1 MREYKFLL
9 DNDSQATARFFPAK
23 RVITL
28 AQAKL
33 SPAASDAEIVARARE
48 LGAIIVTA
56 NGDDY
61 EKEIKRF
68 LQKSQRNYCYD
79 LYGLVVVPNR
89 AATQERVLPGIA
101 AKLRFNGKPISWDEV
116 WRENYLVRA
125 QSDGRVEVRELGRCF
140 YCKKLQSE

>member
-1 MREYKFLL
+1 MRGYKFLF
-9 DNDSQATARFFPAK
+9 DNDSQSAAKFFPEK

-33 SPAASDAEIVARARE
+33 SPASSDAKIVVRARE

-68 LQKSQRNYCYD
+68 LQKSQRNDCYD
-79 LYGLVVVPNR
+79 LFGLVVIPNP
-89 AATQERVLPGIA
+89 AATQDRVLPGLS
-101 AKLRFNGKPISWDEV
+101 AKLRFNSKRISWDDV
-116 WRENYLVRA
+116 WRENYLVRVH
-125 QSDGRVEVRELGRCF
+125 SDGTVEVRELGRCF
-140 YCKKLQSE
+140 YCKKLES